1 MPTEEFFMKK
11 NLKNFL
17 KNVDILFIKI
27 IFGTKNNL
35 KEKIFYH
42 QGLMYV

>member
-1 MPTEEFFMKK
+1 MIFFHEKIFS
-11 NLKNFL
+11 KNFL
-17 KNVDILFIKI
+17 KHVDKLFIKF